1 MRAGNSS
8 IPPEGLRQGL
18 HTEEIRQGA
27 IERTTAS
34 NSLAPASRTKSQF
47 QIVSRHVNF
56 PLPWGFRLR
65 FLTHTVS
72 GRSMMRLNLFQPRPV
87 LRLVIYGPVLWL
99 MFEFISNLCW
109 HFCSGPLGW
118 IGAGSYRLGN

>member
-34 NSLAPASRTKSQF
+34 NSLALASRTKRIF
-47 QIVSRHVNF
+47 A
-56 PLPWGFRLR
+56 
-65 FLTHTVS
+65 T
-72 GRSMMRLNLFQPRPV
+72 
-87 LRLVIYGPVLWL
+87 
-99 MFEFISNLCW
+99 LCGGV
-109 HFCSGPLGW
+109 FVGGKPMSL
-118 IGAGSYRLGN
+118 

>member
-34 NSLAPASRTKSQF
+34 NSLAPASRTNRPFFNVSEHIKTRMIIDIAVF
-47 QIVSRHVNF
+47 IVGLGLSHRISGGNM
-56 PLPWGFRLR
+56 
-65 FLTHTVS
+65 TH
-72 GRSMMRLNLFQPRPV
+72 
-87 LRLVIYGPVLWL
+87 
-99 MFEFISNLCW
+99 C
-109 HFCSGPLGW
+109 
-118 IGAGSYRLGN
+118 